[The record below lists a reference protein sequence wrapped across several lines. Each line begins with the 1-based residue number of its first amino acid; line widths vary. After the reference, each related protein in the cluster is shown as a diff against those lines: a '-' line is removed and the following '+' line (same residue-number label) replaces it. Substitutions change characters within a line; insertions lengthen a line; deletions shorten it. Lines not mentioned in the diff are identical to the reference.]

1 MQVVGPVCCPG
12 CRLDA
17 LQEGAHNGKDMDD
30 KI

>member
-1 MQVVGPVCCPG
+1 MQVAGPVCCLG

-17 LQEGAHNGKDMDD
+17 LQEAHNGKDMDD